1 MNFDSQCTSFH
12 FEISVNPDQQLADDS
27 KKFNA
32 FKSIWINLKCAESNG
47 MLSTAYGSPFQSD
60 ISNISLLESTTEK
73 LCFGPKFT
81 EYQTTQLS
89 NYLYQMQ
96 TVFTGTQVCVPTHFD
111 VCKNLDRI
119 WEFTY
124 VRSIMDDNNNLEPLD
139 LSQVIPRK

>member
-1 MNFDSQCTSFH
+1 MNPEQ
-12 FEISVNPDQQLADDS
+12 ELAEDS

-32 FKSIWINLKCAESNG
+32 FKSKWINSKCAESNG
-47 MLSTAYGSPFQSD
+47 MLSAAYGSLIELD

-81 EYQTTQLS
+81 EYQTTELS
-89 NYLYQMQ
+89 GYLYQMQ
-96 TVFTGTQVCVPTHFD
+96 TVFTDTQLCLPTHFD

-124 VRSIMDDNNNLEPLD
+124 VLYTTDDNILEPLD
-139 LSQVIPRK
+139 LSKVIPRK

>member
-1 MNFDSQCTSFH
+1 M
-12 FEISVNPDQQLADDS
+12 NPDQQLAEDS

-32 FKSIWINLKCAESNG
+32 FKSKWINLKCAETNG
-47 MLSTAYGSPFQSD
+47 MLSEASGMV
-60 ISNISLLESTTEK
+60 SNISLLETTAEK

-81 EYQTTQLS
+81 EYQTSVLS

-96 TVFTGTQVCVPTHFD
+96 TVFTETQVCLPTHFD

-124 VRSIMDDNNNLEPLD
+124 LRSPTGDKSLEPLD
-139 LSQVIPRK
+139 LSKVIPRK